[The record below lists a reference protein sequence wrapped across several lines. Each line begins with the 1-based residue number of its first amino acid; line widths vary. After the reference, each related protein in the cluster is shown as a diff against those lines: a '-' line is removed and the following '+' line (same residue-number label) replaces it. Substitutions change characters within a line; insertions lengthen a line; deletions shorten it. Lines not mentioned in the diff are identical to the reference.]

1 MASTKRPDRQLP
13 VAHVQRDADGGPELV
28 LVAAEQFLGG
38 DANAARIVGEAID
51 DHGLGHDAAEVLPMR
66 HADGEP
72 LGVGLLGI
80 GDLEVCQCARL
91 PLRVDAR
98 R

>member
-1 MASTKRPDRQLP
+1 MT
-13 VAHVQRDADGGPELV
+13 
-28 LVAAEQFLGG
+28 
-38 DANAARIVGEAID
+38 
-51 DHGLGHDAAEVLPMR
+51 HGLGHDAAEVLPMG

-80 GDLEVCQCARL
+80 GDLEVCQSAGL

-98 R
+98 RQEAPSLGGQGGCGFERQQAHQSDDAA